1 MHIAESQVCCNP
13 FFKTTAMLLSNLV
26 KHANDPVIINDMYTI
41 IDKLIFDMLIR
52 TTQNAELEN
61 LTNIMIGLI

>member
-1 MHIAESQVCCNP
+1 
-13 FFKTTAMLLSNLV
+13 MLLSNLV
-26 KHANDPVIINDMYTI
+26 KHANDPIIINDMYTI